1 MIVDGLIG
9 IYELNNV
16 ALLREVYVESYLASA
31 DKYRVLKAE
40 LDILEIAAIAYRT
53 AIREAFRHCV
63 LSTKSFSAD
72 RVSEILR
79 RAGVPKVDQAD
90 VLACSRQQFQSL
102 HEGNLI
108 RYKLKIEDLVGVDF
122 S

>member
-1 MIVDGLIG
+1 ML
-9 IYELNNV
+9 
-16 ALLREVYVESYLASA
+16 
-31 DKYRVLKAE
+31 
-40 LDILEIAAIAYRT
+40 
-53 AIREAFRHCV
+53 

-79 RAGVPKVDQAD
+79 GAGVPEVDHAS
-90 VLACSRQQFQSL
+90 VRAYRLQQFQSL

>member
-1 MIVDGLIG
+1 
-9 IYELNNV
+9 
-16 ALLREVYVESYLASA
+16 
-31 DKYRVLKAE
+31 
-40 LDILEIAAIAYRT
+40 
-53 AIREAFRHCV
+53 V

-79 RAGVPKVDQAD
+79 GAGVPEIDHDD
-90 VLACSRQQFQSL
+90 VLAYSRQQFQSL

-122 S
+122 SRFGEGKRMRMWRRIGAQYPRG

>member
-1 MIVDGLIG
+1 
-9 IYELNNV
+9 
-16 ALLREVYVESYLASA
+16 
-31 DKYRVLKAE
+31 
-40 LDILEIAAIAYRT
+40 
-53 AIREAFRHCV
+53 V

-72 RVSEILR
+72 RVSEILKG
-79 RAGVPKVDQAD
+79 AGVPEVDHAD
-90 VLACSRQQFQSL
+90 VLAYSRQQFQSL